1 MGKGLCAK
9 IGMWMAVMLLAGAGA
24 MAQSPHPVAGKYAV
38 TASSPELGE
47 IKFQIMLQQEGEKW
61 KGAIKDSPMPFEV
74 TSVTV
79 DADNKVTITSGVE
92 GTSVVIAGKFEA
104 GKITGDW
111 KAGDMGGKWVAIQE
125 AAEAPAAAAPAAAAS
140 SASTAANIEGTYQ
153 TTVVADGQGEFSFN
167 LVIANQGGTLKTSVP
182 EGGDLNVVEIEVK
195 DPDVVN
201 LTATYQGQGPIP
213 LTGKRV
219 GADEMAGKWEAG
231 GFSGTWK
238 AVRKK

>member
-9 IGMWMAVMLLAGAGA
+9 MGMWMAVMLLTGAGA

-47 IKFQIMLQQEGEKW
+47 IKFQIMLQQDGEKW
-61 KGAIKDSPMPFEV
+61 KGAIKDAPMPFQV
-74 TSVTV
+74 SSVTV
-79 DADNKVTITSGVE
+79 DAENKVTITSDVE
-92 GTSVVIAGKFEA
+92 GTPVVIAGKFDA
-104 GKITGDW
+104 GKITGEW
-111 KAGDMGGKWVAIQE
+111 KAGDMAGKWLAIQE
-125 AAEAPAAAAPAAAAS
+125 AAAAPAAAS
-140 SASTAANIEGTYQ
+140 SAPAAGSLEGTYQ
-153 TTVVADGQGEFSFN
+153 TTIVADGQGEFSFS
-167 LVIANQGGTLKTSVP
+167 LVIANQDGTLKTSVP
-182 EGGDLNVVEIEVK
+182 EGGDLNIVEIEVK

-219 GADEMAGKWEAG
+219 GTDEMAGKWEAG

>member
-9 IGMWMAVMLLAGAGA
+9 IGMWMAVVFLAGAGA

-47 IKFQIMLQQEGEKW
+47 IKFQILLQQDGEKW

-140 SASTAANIEGTYQ
+140 SASTAASIEGTYQ

>member
-9 IGMWMAVMLLAGAGA
+9 IGMWMAVVFLAGAGA

-47 IKFQIMLQQEGEKW
+47 IKFQIMLQKDGENW

-92 GTSVVIAGKFEA
+92 GTSVVIAGKFDA

-111 KAGDMGGKWVAIQE
+111 KAGEMGGKWVAIQE
-125 AAEAPAAAAPAAAAS
+125 AAEAPAAAAAS
-140 SASTAANIEGTYQ
+140 SAPAAGSIEGTYQ
-153 TTVVADGQGEFSFN
+153 TTIVADGQGEFSFS
-167 LVIANQGGTLKTSVP
+167 LVIANQGGALKTSVP
-182 EGGDLNVVEIEVK
+182 EGGDLNIVEIEVK

-231 GFSGTWK
+231 GFTGTWK

>member
-1 MGKGLCAK
+1 MVKDLCRK
-9 IGMWMAVMLLAGAGA
+9 IGMWAAVIFLAGTGV
-24 MAQSPHPVAGKYAV
+24 MAQSTHPVAGKYAV

-47 IKFQIMLQQEGEKW
+47 IKFQVVLQQDGDKW

-111 KAGDMGGKWVAIQE
+111 KAGEMGGKWVAIQE
-125 AAEAPAAAAPAAAAS
+125 AVEAPAAAAAS
-140 SASTAANIEGTYQ
+140 SAPAAGSIEGTYQ
-153 TTVVADGQGEFSFN
+153 TTIVADGQGEFSFS
-167 LVIANQGGTLKTSVP
+167 LVIANQGGALKTSVP
-182 EGGDLNVVEIEVK
+182 EGGDLNIVEIEVK

-219 GADEMAGKWEAG
+219 GTDEMGGKWEAG
-231 GFSGTWK
+231 GFTGTWK

>member
-1 MGKGLCAK
+1 
-9 IGMWMAVMLLAGAGA
+9 
-24 MAQSPHPVAGKYAV
+24 
-38 TASSPELGE
+38 
-47 IKFQIMLQQEGEKW
+47 MLQQDGENW

-92 GTSVVIAGKFEA
+92 GTSVVIAGKFDA
-104 GKITGDW
+104 GKITGEW
-111 KAGDMGGKWVAIQE
+111 KAGEMGGKWVAIQE
-125 AAEAPAAAAPAAAAS
+125 AAEAPAAAAASTTPAAGS
-140 SASTAANIEGTYQ
+140 IEGTYQ
-153 TTVVADGQGEFSFN
+153 TTIVADGQGEFSFS
-167 LVIANQGGTLKTSVP
+167 LVIANQGGALKTSVP
-182 EGGDLNVVEIEVK
+182 EGGDLNIVEIEVK

-219 GADEMAGKWEAG
+219 GSDEMGGKWEAG

>member
-9 IGMWMAVMLLAGAGA
+9 MGMWMAVMLLAGAGA
-24 MAQSPHPVAGKYAV
+24 MAQSSHPVAGKYAV

-47 IKFQIMLQQEGEKW
+47 IKFQIMLEQDGEKW
-61 KGAIKDSPMPFEV
+61 KGSIKDSPMPFQV
-74 TSVTV
+74 SSVTV
-79 DADNKVTITSGVE
+79 DAENQVTITSDVE
-92 GTSVVIAGKFEA
+92 GTPVVIAGKFDA
-104 GKITGDW
+104 GKITGEW
-111 KAGDMGGKWVAIQE
+111 KAGDMAGKWLAIQE
-125 AAEAPAAAAPAAAAS
+125 AAEAPATDAPAAAAS
-140 SASTAANIEGTYQ
+140 SAPAAGSLEGTYQ
-153 TTVVADGQGEFSFN
+153 TTIVADGQGEFSFSM
-167 LVIANQGGTLKTSVP
+167 VIANQDGTLKTSVP
-182 EGGDLNVVEIEVK
+182 EGGDLNIVEIEVK

-219 GADEMAGKWEAG
+219 GTDEMAGKWEAG

>member
-9 IGMWMAVMLLAGAGA
+9 IGMWMSVMLLAGAGA
-24 MAQSPHPVAGKYAV
+24 MAQSSHPVAGKYAV

-47 IKFQIMLQQEGEKW
+47 IKFQIMLQQDGEKW
-61 KGAIKDSPMPFEV
+61 KGEIKDSPMPFAV
-74 TSVTV
+74 SSVTV
-79 DADNKVTITSGVE
+79 DADNKVTITSDVE
-92 GTSVVIAGKFEA
+92 GTSVVIAGKFDA
-104 GKITGDW
+104 GKITGEW
-111 KAGDMGGKWVAIQE
+111 KAGDMGGKWVAIQDAVE
-125 AAEAPAAAAPAAAAS
+125 VPAVAAS
-140 SASTAANIEGTYQ
+140 SAPAAGSIEGTYQ
-153 TTVVADGQGEFSFN
+153 TTIVADGQGEFSFSM
-167 LVIANQGGTLKTSVP
+167 VIANQDGTLKTSVP
-182 EGGDLNVVEIEVK
+182 EGGDLNIVEIEVK

-219 GADEMAGKWEAG
+219 GSDEMAGKWEAG